1 LRHEFKT
8 DLFKEVLGTL
18 EKNSA
23 AADIGECQG
32 KASSSCMLTKSSR
45 RTKRQLAKPKV
56 AHIPQIERKVALLI
70 GNNEYTG
77 TIPKLVGAIPDVN
90 AIGEL
95 FKNRLGYEVRVVR
108 DAKKADIIESLNK
121 LVEELN
127 ENDSVTIY
135 YAGHGYQMG
144 KTREGY
150 WIPVDATATSPDNW
164 LSNNDIN
171 KYLSNIAAKQVM
183 LISDSCYSGTLA
195 SEAKV
200 RVNGELQPADVL
212 KNRAVVV
219 MSSGGEEPV
228 ADLGKDGH
236 SIFAWSLMQAM
247 QQVSGWKDG
256 SSLYQQVHEEVTKS
270 FPQTPQYGASP
281 AAGHILGGDFLFEER
296 QY

>member
-1 LRHEFKT
+1 
-8 DLFKEVLGTL
+8 
-18 EKNSA
+18 
-23 AADIGECQG
+23 
-32 KASSSCMLTKSSR
+32 
-45 RTKRQLAKPKV
+45 
-56 AHIPQIERKVALLI
+56 
-70 GNNEYTG
+70 
-77 TIPKLVGAIPDVN
+77 
-90 AIGEL
+90 
-95 FKNRLGYEVRVVR
+95 
-108 DAKKADIIESLNK
+108 
-121 LVEELN
+121 
-127 ENDSVTIY
+127 
-135 YAGHGYQMG
+135 
-144 KTREGY
+144 
-150 WIPVDATATSPDNW
+150 
-164 LSNNDIN
+164 
-171 KYLSNIAAKQVM
+171 LSNIAAKQVM

-256 SSLYQQVHEEVTKS
+256 SSLYQQVHKEVTKT